1 MAKSKEL
8 KFFTS
13 KTRWRFGPG
22 WYARQSEAAAGA
34 VAVGEASPS
43 YTRYPQHRGVPER
56 VAQVLPDA
64 RLVY

>member
-56 VAQVLPDA
+56 VAQVLPYA